1 MHAVAQHR
9 RTSTV
14 ELPRV
19 EEQADELGQNVHGH
33 DVARQGRLPHLAVQQ
48 SKRPVSTIGPS
59 MVEPGVAPV
68 LRPDAVV
75 YVVALLVGVVVLL
88 VGVVLVAPAGA
99 NG

>member
-1 MHAVAQHR
+1 
-9 RTSTV
+9 
-14 ELPRV
+14 
-19 EEQADELGQNVHGH
+19 
-33 DVARQGRLPHLAVQQ
+33 
-48 SKRPVSTIGPS
+48 